1 MCSNCQINRVDTG
14 TVLYFLAIFCSL
26 LSNFPPIMDLGL
38 SLPLQLVW
46 VMPFFYLFIF
56 RNTGILWSKELIP
69 FYSFLLFFSLYC
81 LICESVT
88 GKEYLGTDLK
98 NMSIS
103 SLITIVSFSYWR
115 KYASETNLERFAYLL
130 LLLGAIF
137 AAYTYFEY
145 LRDTNILSRVY
156 AVKSKNSIGQIIFCC
171 ALIPP
176 FLIKNNNMKLR
187 CFVLGVVL
195 LLLVIVFM
203 TKSRATILGVF
214 FIVYYFVFCYSSFK
228 IKLLSMGTLFA
239 LATFILLNDD
249 IYNVV
254 INGILLSG
262 REASNLNEISS
273 GRLMLISDC
282 LKGIN
287 ENFWFGNGNKY
298 MDCMPIIMLFQYG
311 IVGGLMIFSFLIY
324 IGYYVTL
331 RIDRNSYNLIAFLL
345 FWSFMLNSLFEAQPP
360 FGPGVKCFL
369 LWVFIG
375 FALAKPVTDAENYN
389 FLSRN

>member
-1 MCSNCQINRVDTG
+1 MDTG

-103 SLITIVSFSYWR
+103 SFITIISFSYWR

-187 CFVLGVVL
+187 CFVFGVVL
-195 LLLVIVFM
+195 LLVVIVFM

-228 IKLLSMGTLFA
+228 IKLLSMGALFA

-273 GRLMLISDC
+273 GRLMLISDS

-311 IVGGLMIFSFLIY
+311 IVGGLMVFSFLIY
-324 IGYYVTL
+324 IGYHVTL

-360 FGPGVKCFL
+360 FGPGGKCFL

-375 FALAKPVTDAENYN
+375 FALAKPMTDAENYN
-389 FLSRN
+389 ILSKN